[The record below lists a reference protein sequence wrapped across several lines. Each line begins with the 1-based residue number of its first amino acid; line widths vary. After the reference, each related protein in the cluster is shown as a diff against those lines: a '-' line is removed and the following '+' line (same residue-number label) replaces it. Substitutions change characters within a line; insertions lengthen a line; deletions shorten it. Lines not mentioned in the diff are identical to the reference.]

1 MPLSLWKTFL
11 NTAQIKRNYS
21 EKPAGLQW
29 RSSKL
34 FITVTV
40 GVGLFTDL
48 FLYSLIV
55 PVLPFM
61 LVDRLGLPPDQIQGH
76 VSSLLAAYAGASAII
91 SPIIGVVTD
100 RLGSRRLP
108 FLAGL
113 VALFFSTLLLM
124 LGRTMTVL
132 LAARALQGIS
142 AAVVWTTGLALCLE
156 TVGAENLGKA
166 IGTVRQLLSSGLIS
180 TSSQLLIS

>member
-1 MPLSLWKTFL
+1 MALSLRTQLL
-11 NTAQIKRNYS
+11 NTAQIKRNYL

-34 FITVTV
+34 FVTVTL
-40 GVGLFTDL
+40 GIGLFTDL
-48 FLYSLIV
+48 FLYSLVV

-61 LVDRLGLPPDQIQGH
+61 LADRIGLPLDQIQDQ
-76 VSSLLAAYAGASAII
+76 VSSLLAAYAGASTVV
-91 SPIIGVVTD
+91 SPFIGIVTD
-100 RLGSRRLP
+100 RLGTRRLP

-113 VALFFSTLLLM
+113 AALILSTLLLL
-124 LGRTMTVL
+124 LGRTINVL
-132 LAARALQGIS
+132 LVARVLQGIS

-166 IGTVRQLLSSGLIS
+166 IGSVRQTTFI
-180 TSSQLLIS
+180 

>member
-1 MPLSLWKTFL
+1 MALSLWKQLL
-11 NTAQIKRNYS
+11 NTAQIKQNYS

-34 FITVTV
+34 FVTITL
-40 GVGLFTDL
+40 GIGLFTDL
-48 FLYSLIV
+48 FLYSLVV

-61 LVDRLGLPPDQIQGH
+61 LADRIGVPLDQIQGH
-76 VSSLLAAYAGASAII
+76 VSSLLAAYAGASAAI
-91 SPIIGVVTD
+91 SPFIGVVTD

-108 FLAGL
+108 FLTGL
-113 VALFFSTLLLM
+113 VALTISTLLLL
-124 LGRTMTVL
+124 LGRTMAVL

-166 IGTVRQLLSSGLIS
+166 IGAVRQLLSSRLVS
-180 TSSQLLIS
+180 VLT